1 MWEALTA
8 IGSIASAIVIAVT
21 VVMAARQ
28 VKITTDQL
36 EQTRRATQFEAA
48 RSVLLEMVEPKFV
61 DAYRF
66 IIHDLPALMHD
77 EEFYR
82 GIAQVGLA
90 DYAVHQ
96 EVYLLRA
103 LERIGAYVRF
113 GLVDGEI
120 IYGSYQARIIL
131 SWELL
136 SEVVAIHR
144 AIHRQIAG
152 PQFWVNA
159 QYLHDDCVRWLSA
172 NNIEFDASVVLR
184 RMNEFSSS
192 TAPQPVTDA
201 RK

>member
-8 IGSIASAIVIAVT
+8 IGTIASAAVIAVT
-21 VVMAARQ
+21 VIMAARQ
-28 VKITTDQL
+28 VRLTTDQL
-36 EQTRRATQFEAA
+36 EQSRRATQFEAA
-48 RSVLLEMVEPKFV
+48 RSVLLEMVEPDFV

-77 EEFYR
+77 EAFYR

-90 DYAVHQ
+90 DYTVHQ

-103 LERIGAYVRF
+103 LERIGTYVRF

-120 IYGSYQARIIL
+120 VYGSYQARIVL

-136 SEVVAIHR
+136 SDVV

-159 QYLHDDCVRWLSA
+159 QFLHDDCVRWLKA
-172 NNIEFDASVVLR
+172 NNIEFNTPAVLR
-184 RMNEFSSS
+184 RMNEFTTSA
-192 TAPQPVTDA
+192 APQPVPDA
-201 RK
+201 PG

>member
-8 IGSIASAIVIAVT
+8 IGTIASAVVIAVT

-48 RSVLLEMVEPKFV
+48 RSVLLEMVDPKFV
-61 DAYRF
+61 NAYRF
-66 IIHDLPALMHD
+66 VIHDLPARLHD
-77 EEFYR
+77 EAFYR
-82 GIAQVGLA
+82 GIAEVGLA
-90 DYAVHQ
+90 DDAVHQ
-96 EVYLLRA
+96 ELYMLRA
-103 LERIGAYVRF
+103 LERIGTYVRF

-131 SWELL
+131 GWELL
-136 SEVVAIHR
+136 SDVVI
-144 AIHRQIAG
+144 IHRQIAG
-152 PQFWVNA
+152 PQFYANA

-172 NNIEFDASVVLR
+172 NKIDFDTSAVLR

-192 TAPQPVTDA
+192 TTPQPVTDA
-201 RK
+201 RV

>member
-8 IGSIASAIVIAVT
+8 IGTIASAVVIAVT

-66 IIHDLPALMHD
+66 LIHGLPERLQD
-77 EEFYR
+77 EEFRR
-82 GIAQVGLA
+82 GIAEIGLA
-90 DYAVHQ
+90 DDAVHQ

-103 LERIGAYVRF
+103 FERIGTYIRF

-120 IYGSYQARIIL
+120 IYGTYQGRIIA

-136 SEVVAIHR
+136 SGVV

-152 PQFWVNA
+152 PQFWTNA

-172 NNIEFDASVVLR
+172 NNIEFDTSAVLR
-184 RMNEFSSS
+184 RMNEFTSSA
-192 TAPQPVTDA
+192 APQPVIDT
-201 RK
+201 RG

>member
-8 IGSIASAIVIAVT
+8 IGTIASAVVIAVT

-36 EQTRRATQFEAA
+36 EQTRRTTQFEAA

-61 DAYRF
+61 NAYRF
-66 IIHDLPALMHD
+66 VIHDLPARLHD

-82 GIAQVGLA
+82 GIAEVGLA
-90 DYAVHQ
+90 DDAVHQ

-103 LERIGAYVRF
+103 LERIGRYVRF
-113 GLVDGEI
+113 GLFDGEI
-120 IYGSYQARIIL
+120 IYGSYQARIVL

-136 SEVVAIHR
+136 SAVV

-172 NNIEFDASVVLR
+172 NNMDFDTSAVLR
-184 RMNEFSSS
+184 RITEFSGS

-201 RK
+201 RE

>member
-8 IGSIASAIVIAVT
+8 IGTIASAVVIAVT

-61 DAYRF
+61 NAYRF
-66 IIHDLPALMHD
+66 LHHDLPARLQD
-77 EEFYR
+77 EEFCR
-82 GIAQVGLA
+82 GIAEIGLA
-90 DYAVHQ
+90 DDAVHQ
-96 EVYLLRA
+96 EVYVLRA
-103 LERIGAYVRF
+103 LERIGTYVRF
-113 GLVDGEI
+113 GLCDGEI
-120 IYGSYQARIIL
+120 IYGTYQARIIV

-136 SEVVAIHR
+136 SGVV

-172 NNIEFDASVVLR
+172 NNIDFDPSAVLR
-184 RMNEFSSS
+184 RMNEFSIS
-192 TAPQPVTDA
+192 TAPKPITDA
-201 RK
+201 RV

>member
-1 MWEALTA
+1 MWEALAA
-8 IGSIASAIVIAVT
+8 IGSIVSAAVIAAT

-28 VKITTDQL
+28 VKLNADQL
-36 EQTRRATQFEAA
+36 EQARRATQFEAA

-66 IIHDLPALMHD
+66 IIHDLPALMHN

-82 GIAQVGLA
+82 GIAEVGLA

-103 LERIGAYVRF
+103 LERIGTYVRF
-113 GLVDGEI
+113 GLIDGEI
-120 IYGSYQARIIL
+120 VYGSYQARIIL
-131 SWELL
+131 TWELL
-136 SEVVAIHR
+136 TDVV

-184 RMNEFSSS
+184 RMRDFTSSA
-192 TAPQPVTDA
+192 APQPVTDA
-201 RK
+201 RA